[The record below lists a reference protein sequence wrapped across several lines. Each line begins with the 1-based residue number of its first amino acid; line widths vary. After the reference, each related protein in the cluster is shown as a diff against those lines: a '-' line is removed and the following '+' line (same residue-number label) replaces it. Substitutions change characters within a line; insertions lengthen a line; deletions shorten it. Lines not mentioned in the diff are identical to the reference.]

1 MKKLFLLLLT
11 AFLFIGCSSEDEN
24 MYDYIGTWSGTYE
37 GTETGT
43 WYFVVA
49 NDGKV
54 TGTMHSDVTNENYN
68 ISGNLSTSG
77 DLNAVIGLP
86 SDGEFRG
93 TLNVEEEGKEKASG
107 TWKNAV
113 TDPDISG
120 TWTGEKD

>member
-1 MKKLFLLLLT
+1 MKILFLLLLT
-11 AFLFIGCSSEDEN
+11 AFLF
-24 MYDYIGTWSGTYE
+24 IGTWSGTYE

-93 TLNVEEEGKEKASG
+93 KLNVEEEGKEKANG
-107 TWKNAV
+107 TWVNAV